1 MNDWVH
7 ENTPWKTFIHQG
19 RWRRYPADAAVR
31 QSLPAMSNTS
41 RGWNES

>member
-7 ENTPWKTFIHQG
+7 ENTPWKTLIHQG

-31 QSLPAMSNTS
+31 QNLLAMFDTS
-41 RGWNES
+41 REWNES